1 MPEPFREKDR
11 WAESGL
17 SLARDLQGMHERVR
31 SKPVPDTSDYSE
43 RFILPDAVAAA
54 VSGLAGGVA
63 FLLVLEADLR
73 LTGRN
78 VDDLIILGRPFVQ
91 NPAHARR
98 VGVAIHLANS
108 VALAQIYRLVE
119 DRLPGSPW
127 LKGAIFANVENLVL
141 YPITVLEDLH
151 PAVRDGQ
158 VDRYFTWPAFW
169 QSVPR
174 HVAYG
179 AVLGSLYTRLTRR

>member
-1 MPEPFREKDR
+1 MSQVSDG
-11 WAESGL
+11 STL
-17 SLARDLQGMHERVR
+17 
-31 SKPVPDTSDYSE
+31 SKP
-43 RFILPDAVAAA
+43 VAAA
-54 VSGLAGGVA
+54 VSGLVAGAV
-63 FLLVLEADLR
+63 FLLVLEADLL

-78 VDDLIILGRPFVQ
+78 VDDLIILGRPVVQ
-91 NPAHARR
+91 NPEHARR
-98 VGVAIHLANS
+98 AGVVIHLANS
-108 VALAQIYRLVE
+108 VALAQLYRLVE

-127 LKGAIFANVENLVL
+127 VKGVIFANVENTLL
-141 YPITVLEDLH
+141 YPVTYLEDLH

-179 AVLGSLYTRLTRR
+179 AVLGGLYERLTRR

>member
-1 MPEPFREKDR
+1 MTETSDR
-11 WAESGL
+11 TVL
-17 SLARDLQGMHERVR
+17 P
-31 SKPVPDTSDYSE
+31 KPV
-43 RFILPDAVAAA
+43 AAT
-54 VSGLAGGVA
+54 VSGLVGGIA

-78 VDDLIILGRPFVQ
+78 VDDLIVLGRPFVR

-98 VGVAIHLANS
+98 AGVVIHLANS

-127 LKGAIFANVENLVL
+127 VKGTIFANVENLVL
-141 YPITVLEDLH
+141 YPVTVLEDMH

-179 AVLGSLYTRLTRR
+179 AVLGSLYARLTRR

>member
-1 MPEPFREKDR
+1 MSEAAEP
-11 WAESGL
+11 SML
-17 SLARDLQGMHERVR
+17 
-31 SKPVPDTSDYSE
+31 SKPV
-43 RFILPDAVAAA
+43 AAT
-54 VSGLAGGVA
+54 VSGLVAGVA

-78 VDDLIILGRPFVQ
+78 VDDLILLGRPMVR
-91 NPAHARR
+91 NPEHARR
-98 VGVAIHLANS
+98 AGLAIHLANS
-108 VALAQIYRLVE
+108 IALAQVYRLVE
-119 DRLPGSPW
+119 DRLPGNPW
-127 LKGAIFANVENLVL
+127 MKGTIFANVENVLL
-141 YPITVLEDLH
+141 YPATYLEDLH

-179 AVLGSLYTRLTRR
+179 AVLGSLYARLARR

>member
-1 MPEPFREKDR
+1 VNEP
-11 WAESGL
+11 A
-17 SLARDLQGMHERVR
+17 A
-31 SKPVPDTSDYSE
+31 
-43 RFILPDAVAAA
+43 RFILLEPVAAT
-54 VSGLAGGVA
+54 VSGLVAGVA

-78 VDDLIILGRPFVQ
+78 VDDLIVLGRPFVRKPE
-91 NPAHARR
+91 NARR

-127 LKGAIFANVENLVL
+127 VKGTIFANVENMVL
-141 YPITVLEDLH
+141 YPVTILEDVH

-158 VDRYFTWPAFW
+158 VERYFTWPAFW

-179 AVLGSLYTRLTRR
+179 AVLGSLYARLTRR